1 MTTAS
6 TDGRP
11 RTSGLS
17 SREAQIMTLIAAGH
31 SNGQIAEQLVL
42 AEKTVKN
49 HVNRIYAKL
58 GVGSRPA
65 AISCWRPVACA
76 DGDATGELS
85 WSVAFACSKFMK
97 DCLRTPSG
105 NVQTQPTQWQ
115 DDHTRD

>member
-1 MTTAS
+1 MRTAS
-6 TDGRP
+6 TPERP
-11 RTSGLS
+11 RAAGLS

-65 AISCWRPVACA
+65 AISYWGPVARA
-76 DGDATGELS
+76 EADATSE
-85 WSVAFACSKFMK
+85 
-97 DCLRTPSG
+97 
-105 NVQTQPTQWQ
+105 
-115 DDHTRD
+115 